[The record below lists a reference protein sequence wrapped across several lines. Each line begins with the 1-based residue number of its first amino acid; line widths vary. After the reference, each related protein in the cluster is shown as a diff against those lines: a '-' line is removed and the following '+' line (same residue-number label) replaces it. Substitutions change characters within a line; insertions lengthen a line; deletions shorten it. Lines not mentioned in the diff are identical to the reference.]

1 MPRVERSALVPY
13 SCEQMFN
20 VVLDVEAYPSFLP
33 WCSGARVLEQH
44 DSVQVGELEL
54 SRAGMTQR
62 FATLN
67 RLVFPSSITLELVS
81 GPFRKLSGEWRFVA
95 LGDAGCKVE
104 LTLSFEL
111 DGRVMKVALG
121 QLWRMAAD
129 RMVDAFCERAGV
141 VYG

>member
-13 SCEQMFN
+13 SCEQMFD

-33 WCSGARVLEQH
+33 WCSGARVLEYTG
-44 DSVQVGELEL
+44 DVQVGELEL

-62 FATLN
+62 FATRN
-67 RLVFPSSITLELVS
+67 RLVHPSSISLELVS

-104 LTLSFEL
+104 LTLTFEP
-111 DGRVMKVALG
+111 DGRVMKMALG

-129 RMVDAFCERAGV
+129 RMVDAFCERAEV